1 MFFLQ
6 YWQSGVDNEV
16 EGLYMDVRNCKKCGR
31 MFNYVAG
38 PVVCPNC
45 KDSLEEK
52 FQEVKKYV
60 SEHQGCGIREVSE
73 ECDVS
78 TQQIKQWLR
87 EERLEFSSDSQIALN
102 CESCGAPI
110 RSGRFCDKCK
120 TSMTQNL
127 QSAYKKAAVLTQ
139 KPKESTKDNP
149 KMHFLDR

>member
-1 MFFLQ
+1 
-6 YWQSGVDNEV
+6 
-16 EGLYMDVRNCKKCGR
+16 MDVRNCKKCGK
-31 MFNYVAG
+31 MFNYVMG
-38 PVVCPNC
+38 PVVCPEC

-60 SEHQGCGIREVSE
+60 YDHPGCGIREVAD

-87 EERLEFSSDSQIALN
+87 EERLEFSSDSHIGLN

-120 TSMTQNL
+120 MSMTQNL
-127 QSAYKKAAVLTQ
+127 QSAYRKPAVTVAQ
-139 KPKESTKDNP
+139 KPKDTKDNP